1 MSFRAPLLRASLP
14 RSAILSKPR
23 ALTTSSRPV
32 VSALKPLPTA
42 YSQLNN
48 VRYLNTS
55 QIAQLEASRAVG
67 DGGIEEAPHS
77 GINVHKPTSMDS

>member
-14 RSAILSKPR
+14 RSSILSKP
-23 ALTTSSRPV
+23 LSTTSRPII
-32 VSALKPLPTA
+32 SSLKPLPT
-42 YSQLNN
+42 YTKLNN

-55 QIAQLEASRAVG
+55 QIAKLEASKAVG
-67 DGGIEEAPHS
+67 DGGMEEAPHS